1 MDPVITGAAANVASE
16 AAKGIFHE
24 VKRHMRY
31 VFICKKNVDKFEEKL
46 KSLIA
51 KRTSVQQEV
60 DAANRNGEKIKAD
73 VEHWRKTVD
82 KVINEEDKRVKDLE
96 EKAKNKCFIGLC
108 PNLKSRYQL
117 SRTAEDGAAT
127 VDDLIGQCQL
137 NGVGYLDVP
146 QAIVDASPNGFETF
160 KSREKVFND
169 IMEAMKDATISM
181 IGVYGMPGVGKT
193 SLVNEVATQVQEVK
207 LFDSV
212 VTVTVAQT
220 PDIQKIQE
228 NIAELLGLRL
238 DDKSTDVRARRL
250 HERLKKE
257 KTVLVVLDDIWKR
270 LDLREVGI
278 PFGSQHKGCK
288 ILLTSRDQNVLS
300 NEMDADKTFAIDDLD
315 DEEAWDLFRKMA
327 GADSVESAELRST
340 AIEVAKKC
348 ARLPLAIAT
357 VARALR
363 NKGLFVWKDAL
374 RQLQKPSSRNFTGIS
389 ADVYSAIELSYNHLE
404 NEELKQAFLLCSLLH
419 RDASIEDLLK
429 YAIGL
434 GVIKGVDTMEE
445 ARNSLLT
452 MVSKLKTSC
461 LLLGSTNNEYFN
473 VHDLVYD
480 VAMLIA
486 SEDNYVFAP
495 KEDVLK
501 DWPDEETMKKCKMI
515 HLGFS
520 GITELPDELNC
531 PHLVYFH
538 VFGEYGVL
546 SNLLRLEELYMM
558 GTCIQW
564 EVEGHANHRSNA
576 SLAELKNLS
585 RLTALEVKILDVTA
599 MSGGLFFEELQ
610 KLERYKILVG
620 IEDSMWFEAYECEHE
635 YSRTLL
641 LSLSR
646 TTYHLD
652 NGIKMLLKKTE
663 ALYLVG
669 DPCKDNLMI
678 KYIFNDNGAAD
689 KIEFAELRY
698 LSFRKLPHLISF
710 CSEDKSASTSMPQHE
725 LPLFS
730 ERSTS

>member
-31 VFICKKNVDKFEEKL
+31 VFIHKKNVDKFEEKL

-51 KRTSVQQEV
+51 KRASVQQEV

-73 VEHWRKTVD
+73 IEHWRKTVD
-82 KVINEEDKRVKDLE
+82 KVIDEEDKRVKDLE

-108 PNLKSRYQL
+108 PNIKSRYQL
-117 SRTAEDGAAT
+117 SRKAEDGAAA
-127 VDDLIGQCQL
+127 VDDLIGQCQF

-146 QAIVDASPNGFETF
+146 EAIVDASPNGFETF

-169 IMEAMKDATISM
+169 IMEAMKDAAISM
-181 IGVYGMPGVGKT
+181 IGVYGMGGVGKT
-193 SLVNEVATQVQEVK
+193 SLVNEVARQVQEVK

-212 VTVTVAQT
+212 VTITVAQT

-238 DDKSTDVRARRL
+238 EDKTIDARARRL

-257 KTVLVVLDDIWKR
+257 KMVLVVLDDIWKK

-278 PFGSQHKGCK
+278 PFGNQHKGCK

-327 GADSVESAELRST
+327 GADSVESSELRST

-374 RQLQKPSSRNFTGIS
+374 RLLQKPSSRNFTGIS
-389 ADVYSAIELSYNHLE
+389 ADVYSAIELGYNHLE
-404 NEELKQAFLLCSLLH
+404 NEELKQAFLLCSLVH
-419 RDASIEDLLK
+419 RDASIDDLLK

-486 SEDNYVFAP
+486 SVDNYVFAP
-495 KEDVLK
+495 KEEDVLK
-501 DWPDEETMKKCKMI
+501 DWPDEERMKKCNKI
-515 HLGFS
+515 HLVFPS
-520 GITELPDELNC
+520 IRELPDELNC
-531 PHLVYFH
+531 PQLVYLRVFSEDYFLKMPLNFLRKTTSLKVLH
-538 VFGEYGVL
+538 VTNMHVSSLSSSICLLKCLLTLCLDGCELGDIAIIGELKNLEILSFSNSDIRILPKEIGQLVKLKLLDLSYCTKLKIISPNVL
-546 SNLLRLEELYMM
+546 SSLPKLEELYMT
-558 GTCIQW
+558 GTFIQW
-564 EVEGHANHRSNA
+564 EVEGHANPRSNA
-576 SLAELKNLS
+576 SLAELKKLT
-585 RLTALEVKILDVTA
+585 RLAALEVNILDV
-599 MSGGLFFEELQ
+599 
-610 KLERYKILVG
+610 
-620 IEDSMWFEAYECEHE
+620 EAIQGAC
-635 YSRTLL
+635 
-641 LSLSR
+641 SLKS
-646 TTYHLD
+646 
-652 NGIKMLLKKTE
+652 
-663 ALYLVG
+663 
-669 DPCKDNLMI
+669 CKSWKDT
-678 KYIFNDNGAAD
+678 
-689 KIEFAELRY
+689 R
-698 LSFRKLPHLISF
+698 
-710 CSEDKSASTSMPQHE
+710 
-725 LPLFS
+725 FS
-730 ERSTS
+730 